1 MKQQERIARSV
12 AKRKA
17 KKLFKHW
24 RSDEINCYV
33 ESHYCDYLTLASDSI
48 NNYNPRSF
56 ITVFVSPVCLFI
68 TSLSRALY
76 IFVWR
81 IFR

>member
-1 MKQQERIARSV
+1 MRQQERIARTV

-24 RSDEINCYV
+24 RPDEINCYV
-33 ESHYCDYLTLASDSI
+33 ESHYCDYLTLASNSI
-48 NNYNPRSF
+48 NHHHTKSL
-56 ITVFVSPVCLFI
+56 FVVLATPVCLFF
-68 TSLSRALY
+68 TSLSKAVS
-76 IFVWR
+76 IFFWR

>member
-24 RSDEINCYV
+24 RPDEINCYV
-33 ESHYCDYLTLASDSI
+33 ESHYCDYLTLASNSI
-48 NNYNPRSF
+48 NHVHHKSF
-56 ITVFVSPVCLFI
+56 MTFLASPIFLFF
-68 TSLSRALY
+68 TSLSRAVS